1 MIACPMS
8 TNSDLLNSLKYICK
22 ITQKLEGDWVII
34 GSVAA
39 CLSGADLVPK
49 DVDFCASA
57 LFVETLIGCEIG
69 QNAIKTGQKIFSNP
83 YVTIPIERGLPI
95 DFMGDLS
102 VFDGNKWQKLVF
114 KSRKTIKFDFGDI
127 YIPEI
132 WEQIEILK
140 TFGRAKDLA
149 KLPLLQKLL

>member
-1 MIACPMS
+1 MS
-8 TNSDLLNSLKYICK
+8 TNSHLLNSLKYICQLTAK
-22 ITQKLEGDWVII
+22 IDGDWVII

-39 CLSGADLVPK
+39 YLSGADLVPK
-49 DVDFCASA
+49 DVDFCASSDA
-57 LFVETLIGCEIG
+57 IKAFIGAEVG
-69 QNAIKTGQKIFSNP
+69 QNIAKTGQKIFSNP
-83 YVTIPIERGLPI
+83 YVTIPVERGLPI

-127 YIPEI
+127 YIPEV

-140 TFGRAKDLA
+140 TFGRVKDLA